1 MLTPSVPE
9 LVLILVVVLVIF
21 GPSKLPGI
29 GQSLGKAIK
38 NFKASIEEKPDTPE
52 QAPEAQAA
60 PAGRIE
66 QQAVNAQTAQTTQTS
81 QTKVN

>member
-9 LVLILVVVLVIF
+9 LILILVVVLVIF

-38 NFKASIEEKPDTPE
+38 NFKASIEEKPEVQEP
-52 QAPEAQAA
+52 
-60 PAGRIE
+60 
-66 QQAVNAQTAQTTQTS
+66 VQTAQAPRIEEPSHAQ
-81 QTKVN
+81 QGKGN